1 MTYEQLVAVVTE
13 LRGLARCR
21 CQLISGVGSRAVL
34 QQNSASWNHVECGS
48 TWLNMA
54 NEIAIRCCGSEAGSL
69 HVSVSL
75 VSVVDVA
82 LVVLETGGIR
92 LSKATREV
100 QSCK

>member
-1 MTYEQLVAVVTE
+1 
-13 LRGLARCR
+13 
-21 CQLISGVGSRAVL
+21 
-34 QQNSASWNHVECGS
+34 
-48 TWLNMA
+48 MA

-100 QSCK
+100 QPCK